1 MKKIKQN
8 ELLSDIISAHNELG
22 IAKQNYRFASN
33 DKLIEMYAHKII
45 AARFRCDYL
54 IEKAKTTGL
63 TFSPVQDN
71 LFQRFQR

>member
-1 MKKIKQN
+1 MKKVKQN
-8 ELLSDIISAHNELG
+8 ELLSDIISAHKELE
-22 IAKQNYRFASN
+22 IAKQNYRYAIN

-54 IEKAKTTGL
+54 IEKAKASGL
-63 TFSPVQDN
+63 TFSPVPDN